1 MKRFH
6 LLLIGL
12 ALCGAVAVGYS
23 DSHVIKKESIQ
34 VDRSSP
40 SLLADTINQVISPVE
55 MPSDLVVFAPD
66 LGSPASNHVE
76 VSEELT
82 GVLKMRIRPPPEKV
96 QKSEY
101 NIKNIV

>member
-6 LLLIGL
+6 LLLIGCL
-12 ALCGAVAVGYS
+12 IGSAFVAVGYS

-34 VDRSSP
+34 VDRRTDV
-40 SLLADTINQVISPVE
+40 LASVTIHQVFSAELPVA
-55 MPSDLVVFAPD
+55 LVVPTPD
-66 LGSPASNHVE
+66 LGSPASNYVM

-101 NIKNIV
+101 KRYLRV